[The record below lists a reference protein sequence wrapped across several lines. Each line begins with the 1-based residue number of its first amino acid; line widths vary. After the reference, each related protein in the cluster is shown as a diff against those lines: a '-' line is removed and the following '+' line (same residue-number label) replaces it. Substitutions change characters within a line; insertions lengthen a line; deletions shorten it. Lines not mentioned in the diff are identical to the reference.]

1 MSGRLSD
8 LPKRSFKRG
17 VADRLV
23 EIGLRLAAPA
33 IISFGPC
40 PHGRISWRRPCRSQH
55 ISRVVCASTNKPAPT
70 AIDLCAGLAGPE
82 SLSAAV
88 GNLLNMSETEVGSQP
103 QLDVRAIPPV
113 ERHPRIFGIAQAL
126 AEGQSFVIVND
137 HDPRPLRYQMEARY
151 PGLFDWEY
159 LQQGPDIWRVEIKRL
174 QSGCDCCCG
183 G

>member
-1 MSGRLSD
+1 
-8 LPKRSFKRG
+8 
-17 VADRLV
+17 
-23 EIGLRLAAPA
+23 
-33 IISFGPC
+33 
-40 PHGRISWRRPCRSQH
+40 
-55 ISRVVCASTNKPAPT
+55 
-70 AIDLCAGLAGPE
+70 
-82 SLSAAV
+82 
-88 GNLLNMSETEVGSQP
+88 MSETEVVSQP

>member
-1 MSGRLSD
+1 
-8 LPKRSFKRG
+8 
-17 VADRLV
+17 
-23 EIGLRLAAPA
+23 
-33 IISFGPC
+33 
-40 PHGRISWRRPCRSQH
+40 
-55 ISRVVCASTNKPAPT
+55 
-70 AIDLCAGLAGPE
+70 
-82 SLSAAV
+82 
-88 GNLLNMSETEVGSQP
+88 MSETEVVSQP

-113 ERHPRIFGIAQAL
+113 ERHPRIFGIVQAL